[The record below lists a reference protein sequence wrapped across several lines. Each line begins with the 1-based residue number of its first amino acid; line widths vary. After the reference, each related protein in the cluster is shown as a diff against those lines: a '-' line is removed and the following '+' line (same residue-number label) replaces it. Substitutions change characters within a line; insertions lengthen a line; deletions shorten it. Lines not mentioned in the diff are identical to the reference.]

1 MNKSYSKIRHIQET
15 NMLLEKRLLSE
26 NAPVAPTTPTTTTS
40 TDPKQQFVDNNK
52 DQMINFYLPDDKYK
66 NLPIIA
72 QFKVTNIEYP
82 DQNTVIIQGD
92 SNVGSIKIK
101 YRCDGTND
109 FIVQQFVKAD
119 QNWKNKILQFLDF
132 GLDNEWKEL
141 LAGFAE
147 LSTEKLQA
155 RPNERKA
162 QKSKMT
168 SDLIKAFPNTV
179 IRGGTDQTGTNFV
192 TEIQNLLCGRNAV
205 GAAVPRGKYQ

>member
-15 NMLLEKRLLSE
+15 NMLLEKRLLKE

-155 RPNERKA
+155 RPNERKV
-162 QKSKMT
+162 T